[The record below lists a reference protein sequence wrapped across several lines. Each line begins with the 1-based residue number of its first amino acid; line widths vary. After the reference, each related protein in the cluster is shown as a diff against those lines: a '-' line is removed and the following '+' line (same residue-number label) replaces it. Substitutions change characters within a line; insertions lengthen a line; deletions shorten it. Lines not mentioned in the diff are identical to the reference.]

1 MVNKK
6 SSTQNV
12 IIVILSILLLI
23 SIAFGVTYSFYNGKD
38 NLIAGKITTANL
50 SLALEGEDQFG
61 HTTEFQISAPLG
73 EEYLVPGNNLNNVAL
88 NINNKA
94 SSESYMVVVYSLDA
108 YRDGVSI
115 ADELSDTPAIDFITE
130 KLPADWYPITYKCQN
145 IENRSFKCLVGLQK
159 FPAKQSQSVYQQSTD
174 GGYLIP
180 VLKENSIKLPGKEW
194 KSNLMGCIVTISIT
208 AYAIQ
213 ANGLG
218 AEFEIALAAARAN
231 DEDNGNNSQTA
242 QLLAQ
247 KVLTICGFDAETT

>member
-23 SIAFGVTYSFYNGKD
+23 SITFGVTYSFYNGKD
-38 NLIAGKITTANL
+38 NLIAGTITTANL
-50 SLALEGEDQFG
+50 NLKLEGSDPFG

-115 ADELSDTPAIDFITE
+115 SNELGETPAIDFITE
-130 KLPADWYPITYKCQN
+130 KLPSDWTPITYKCKN
-145 IENRSFKCLVGLQK
+145 IENRSFRCLVGLRK
-159 FPAKQSQSVYQQSTD
+159 FPARQSQTIYEYSTD

-194 KSNLMGCIVTISIT
+194 ESNLMGCVVTISIT

-218 AEFEIALAAARAN
+218 TEFQIALDQALESN
-231 DEDNGNNSQTA
+231 DVAKASGLIAE
-242 QLLAQ
+242 
-247 KVLTICGFDAETT
+247 KVLTICGFDSSEMI